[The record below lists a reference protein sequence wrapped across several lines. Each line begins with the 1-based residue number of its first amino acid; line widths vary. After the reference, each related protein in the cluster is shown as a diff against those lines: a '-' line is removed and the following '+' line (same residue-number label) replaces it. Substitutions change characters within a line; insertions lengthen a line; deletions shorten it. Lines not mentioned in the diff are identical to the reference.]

1 MNGNLEEGLQLA
13 DEICNRLPSI
23 PTGQSVIFCSPF
35 IHLSQLV
42 ERTNGLDRVHVGA
55 QNCAKWES
63 GAFTGETSASMIKSC
78 GADYVIIGHSERREY
93 FEESGETLA
102 RKTDLVLQYE
112 LTPIFCCGEKL
123 EIREAGKHFDL
134 VEKQVSE
141 GLFHLKES
149 EFSKIVIAYEPVW
162 AIGTGVVASSEQAQ
176 EMHQFIRAKIAQQYS
191 DTTADQI
198 TILYGGSVKPG
209 NARELFSQPDV
220 DGGLVGGASLKSA
233 DFIEIIKAL

>member
-1 MNGNLEEGLQLA
+1 MRDKIVAGNWKMNGNLEEGLQLA

-162 AIGTGVVASSEQAQ
+162 AIGTGKTATTEQAQ
-176 EMHQFIRAKIAQQYS
+176 QVHAFIRGEISKSHGNEIAQTVRIQ
-191 DTTADQI
+191 
-198 TILYGGSVKPG
+198 YGGSVKPD
-209 NARELFSQPDV
+209 NARELLSPC
-220 DGGLVGGASLKSA
+220 KSF
-233 DFIEIIKAL
+233 D